1 MKLRT
6 LMLASLMGLSLGFS
20 ACSEKSTEA
29 NGSGSHSDSHSES
42 HNDGH
47 STDHS
52 ESKTVVDSHN
62 GKAANNNIELG
73 ETITMTDDTKTFES
87 DVKEMFAV
95 MNTSEGTMKIKLF
108 HKRAPMTV
116 ANFVGLAEGTK
127 EYTDPNTGEKTKGK
141 YYDGLI
147 FHRVIPGF
155 MIQGGD
161 PLGKGVGGPGYQFDD
176 EFHPELK
183 HSKAGIL
190 SMANAGP
197 GTNGSQFFITEA
209 PTPHL
214 DNRHSVFGEVVEGLD
229 VVTKIANVKR
239 DGRDKPLEDVKI
251 ETLTIERV
259 K

>member
-1 MKLRT
+1 
-6 LMLASLMGLSLGFS
+6 
-20 ACSEKSTEA
+20 
-29 NGSGSHSDSHSES
+29 
-42 HNDGH
+42 
-47 STDHS
+47 
-52 ESKTVVDSHN
+52 
-62 GKAANNNIELG
+62 
-73 ETITMTDDTKTFES
+73 MTDNTQLPDS
-87 DVKEMFAV
+87 DVKEMFAL
-95 MNTSEGTMKIKLF
+95 MKTNMGDMKIKLF
-108 HKRAPMTV
+108 HKRAPKTV

-127 EYTDPNTGEKTKGK
+127 EYTDPETGEKAKGK

-161 PLGKGVGGPGYQFDD
+161 PLGVGTGGPGYQFDD

-183 HSKAGIL
+183 HSKPGIL

-229 VVTKIANVKR
+229 VVTKIANAKR
-239 DGRDKPLEDVKI
+239 DARDKPLEDVKI
-251 ETLTIERV
+251 ESLTIERV

>member
-1 MKLRT
+1 MKSLRMLT
-6 LMLASLMGLSLGFS
+6 LAGLIIIGLGS
-20 ACSEKSTEA
+20 CSEKVES
-29 NGSGSHSDSHSES
+29 SEQN
-42 HNDGH
+42 H
-47 STDHS
+47 
-52 ESKTVVDSHN
+52 
-62 GKAANNNIELG
+62 NNNAEHG
-73 ETITMTDDTKTFES
+73 DVITMTDNTQLPDS
-87 DVKEMFAV
+87 DVKEMYAL
-95 MNTSEGTMKIKLF
+95 MKTNMGDMKIKLF
-108 HKRAPMTV
+108 HKRAPKTV

-127 EYTDPNTGEKTKGK
+127 EYTDPKTGEKTKGK

-161 PLGKGVGGPGYQFDD
+161 PLGVGTGGPGYQFDD

-183 HSKAGIL
+183 HSKPGML

-229 VVTKIANVKR
+229 VITKIANVKR
-239 DGRDKPLEDVKI
+239 DARDKPLEDVKI
-251 ETLTIERV
+251 ESLTIERV

>member
-1 MKLRT
+1 MKSLRI
-6 LMLASLMGLSLGFS
+6 LALASLMMIGFAS
-20 ACSEKSTEA
+20 CSEKVESSEQNTNHNTTTEH
-29 NGSGSHSDSHSES
+29 GD
-42 HNDGH
+42 
-47 STDHS
+47 
-52 ESKTVVDSHN
+52 V
-62 GKAANNNIELG
+62 
-73 ETITMTDDTKTFES
+73 ITMTDNTQLPDS
-87 DVKEMFAV
+87 DVKEMYAL
-95 MNTSEGTMKIKLF
+95 MKTSMGDMKIKLF
-108 HKRAPMTV
+108 HKRAPLTV

-161 PLGKGVGGPGYQFDD
+161 PLGVGTGGPGYQFDD

-183 HSKAGIL
+183 HNKPGIL

-197 GTNGSQFFITEA
+197 GTNGSQFFITEVA
-209 PTPHL
+209 TPHL

-229 VVTKIANVKR
+229 VIPKITGVKR
-239 DGRDKPLEDVKI
+239 DARDKPLEDIKI
-251 ETLTIERV
+251 ESLTIERI